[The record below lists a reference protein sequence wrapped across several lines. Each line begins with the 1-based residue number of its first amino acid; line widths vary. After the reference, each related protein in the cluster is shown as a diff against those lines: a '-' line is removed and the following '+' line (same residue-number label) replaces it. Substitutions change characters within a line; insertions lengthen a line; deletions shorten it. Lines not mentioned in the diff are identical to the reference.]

1 MKCAVISFTRN
12 GGKLN
17 QILCR
22 KLSEAG
28 YPSIGCSIPKYAQP
42 PELLSLQEPLKDWTG
57 RMFREADALIF
68 IGACGIAV
76 RSIAPF
82 VQDKKTDPAVLVID
96 EQGKFVISLLSG
108 HLGGANA
115 LAEEAARILGA
126 EPVITTATDRQGKFA
141 VDVFAKE
148 NGLAILE
155 MDLAK
160 EVSARIVDG
169 RKVGIFSEFPMDGEL
184 PGELEPQEPVSVGI
198 CISLSDTVQPFPK
211 TLHLVPRIVTAGI
224 GCRKG
229 VPKEQIR
236 TRLEQA
242 LGQAGVSEKA
252 LCRIASIDLKAGE
265 PGILELCREC
275 GIPFETFTAEELKA
289 VPGTFTT
296 SAFVKDTTGVDNVC
310 ERSAVLA
317 GGRLIEKKHAG
328 AGVTIVLAAGEWR
341 AKF

>member
-42 PELLSLQEPLKDWTG
+42 PELLSLPEPLKDWTG

-115 LAEEAARILGA
+115 LAEEAARILDA

-160 EVSARIVDG
+160 EESPRIVDG
-169 RKVGIFSEFPMDGEL
+169 RKVGIFSDFSMDGEL
-184 PGELEPQEPVSVGI
+184 PGELEPQ
-198 CISLSDTVQPFPK
+198 
-211 TLHLVPRIVTAGI
+211 
-224 GCRKG
+224 
-229 VPKEQIR
+229 
-236 TRLEQA
+236 
-242 LGQAGVSEKA
+242 
-252 LCRIASIDLKAGE
+252 
-265 PGILELCREC
+265 
-275 GIPFETFTAEELKA
+275 
-289 VPGTFTT
+289 
-296 SAFVKDTTGVDNVC
+296 
-310 ERSAVLA
+310 
-317 GGRLIEKKHAG
+317 
-328 AGVTIVLAAGEWR
+328 
-341 AKF
+341 

>member
-1 MKCAVISFTRN
+1 M
-12 GGKLN
+12 
-17 QILCR
+17 
-22 KLSEAG
+22 
-28 YPSIGCSIPKYAQP
+28 
-42 PELLSLQEPLKDWTG
+42 
-57 RMFREADALIF
+57 
-68 IGACGIAV
+68 
-76 RSIAPF
+76 
-82 VQDKKTDPAVLVID
+82 
-96 EQGKFVISLLSG
+96 ISLLSG

-115 LAEEAARILGA
+115 LAEEAARILDA

-184 PGELEPQEPVSVGI
+184 PGELEPQEPIPVGI

-242 LGQAGVSEKA
+242 LEQAGVSEKA

-289 VPGTFTT
+289 VPGAFTT

-328 AGVTIVLAAGEWR
+328 AGVTIALAAGEWR

>member
-1 MKCAVISFTRN
+1 M
-12 GGKLN
+12 
-17 QILCR
+17 
-22 KLSEAG
+22 
-28 YPSIGCSIPKYAQP
+28 
-42 PELLSLQEPLKDWTG
+42 
-57 RMFREADALIF
+57 
-68 IGACGIAV
+68 
-76 RSIAPF
+76 
-82 VQDKKTDPAVLVID
+82 
-96 EQGKFVISLLSG
+96 
-108 HLGGANA
+108 
-115 LAEEAARILGA
+115 
-126 EPVITTATDRQGKFA
+126 
-141 VDVFAKE
+141 
-148 NGLAILE
+148 
-155 MDLAK
+155 
-160 EVSARIVDG
+160 
-169 RKVGIFSEFPMDGEL
+169 
-184 PGELEPQEPVSVGI
+184 
-198 CISLSDTVQPFPK
+198 
-211 TLHLVPRIVTAGI
+211 TAGI

-289 VPGTFTT
+289 VPGMFTT

-328 AGVTIVLAAGEWR
+328 AGVTIALAAGEWR